1 MMPHRS
7 NSQLLIWWSTLLRR
21 KWKGTGAENV
31 IWYILYYLSC
41 RWFDERYILTVVHF
55 QSSNC
60 GVDPSEKNLSIYE
73 IKKTHH
79 GNYLNDF
86 YSRVAMH
93 QKLTRSLRSLV
104 GFFDALQ
111 LMNII
116 VRTHLPWN
124 NLYCYIPRLSLNK
137 MSTVIGWFL
146 VTCPWSN
153 SNVSRPGYNSVVVAR
168 APDTTACF
176 CSMVV

>member
-41 RWFDERYILTVVHF
+41 LWFDERYILTVVHF

-60 GVDPSEKNLSIYE
+60 GVDSSEKNFSMYE
-73 IKKTHH
+73 INKTYH

-104 GFFDALQ
+104 GSFDALQ

-116 VRTHLPWN
+116 VRTHDGII
-124 NLYCYIPRLSLNK
+124 YIVIYLDFH
-137 MSTVIGWFL
+137 STKWVLWL
-146 VTCPWSN
+146 VDSWS
-153 SNVSRPGYNSVVVAR
+153 R
-168 APDTTACF
+168 APDHIQMYLDRDTIA
-176 CSMVV
+176 

>member
-1 MMPHRS
+1 MEFPAFDLMKYFAS
-7 NSQLLIWWSTLLRR
+7 EEMKSIER
-21 KWKGTGAENV
+21 K
-31 IWYILYYLSC
+31 
-41 RWFDERYILTVVHF
+41 
-55 QSSNC
+55 NC

-137 MSTVIGWFL
+137 MSTVIG
-146 VTCPWSN
+146 
-153 SNVSRPGYNSVVVAR
+153 
-168 APDTTACF
+168 
-176 CSMVV
+176 